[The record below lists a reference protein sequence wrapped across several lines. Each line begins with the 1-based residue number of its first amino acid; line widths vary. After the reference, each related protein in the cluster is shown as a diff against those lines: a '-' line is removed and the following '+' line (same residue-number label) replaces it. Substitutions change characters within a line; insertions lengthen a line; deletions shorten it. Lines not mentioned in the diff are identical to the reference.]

1 MTLTDKLKILDDK
14 IKANQTQYN
23 LDREA
28 DTISTLSPKELDKY
42 EYLTDEALGY
52 KPGVAEQV
60 KFEYF
65 PLSKVFNKGLKKDD
79 KVDKVNK
86 YNNHLAYSFV
96 QICNKYSVSNFNEIL
111 TIDFKFATIN
121 KFCEDFKTLDAV
133 KSQSKETK

>member
-1 MTLTDKLKILDDK
+1 M
-14 IKANQTQYN
+14 
-23 LDREA
+23 
-28 DTISTLSPKELDKY
+28 
-42 EYLTDEALGY
+42 
-52 KPGVAEQV
+52 
-60 KFEYF
+60 
-65 PLSKVFNKGLKKDD
+65 SKVFNKGLKKDD

-86 YNNHLAYSFV
+86 YNNHSAYSFV

>member
-28 DTISTLSPKELDKY
+28 DPISTLSPKELDKY

-52 KPGVAEQV
+52 KQGVVEQV

-86 YNNHLAYSFV
+86 CNNHLAYSFV
-96 QICNKYSVSNFNEIL
+96 QIYNKYNVSNFNEIL
-111 TIDFKFATIN
+111 TIDFKFATTN

-133 KSQSKETK
+133 KKQSKETK